1 MSGRIVV
8 GEHQGV
14 YVIRYEGDVRVTL
27 CGSFDHFLQVM
38 LNNPEFNCVLVD
50 LSDAIAI
57 DSTSLGV
64 LAKLSIGV
72 QKKTGELPALICV
85 DPGILRIL
93 SNMGFDDVFTL
104 VDKNQHGS
112 TPLAVLPVS
121 PELTEADLLERVI
134 DAHHVL
140 MSMSERNQN
149 AFKDLVAAL
158 ESERSGSDASQTSQ

>member
-1 MSGRIVV
+1 
-8 GEHQGV
+8 
-14 YVIRYEGDVRVTL
+14 
-27 CGSFDHFLQVM
+27 
-38 LNNPEFNCVLVD
+38 
-50 LSDAIAI
+50 
-57 DSTSLGV
+57 
-64 LAKLSIGV
+64 
-72 QKKTGELPALICV
+72 
-85 DPGILRIL
+85 
-93 SNMGFDDVFTL
+93 MGFDDVFTL

-121 PELTEADLLERVI
+121 PELTEADLRERVI